1 MIQTD
6 IDANILLLLT
16 GIVRRFMTDRTG
28 TSVRKTRTA
37 LIEKRNALIALQTE
51 EYLQTLGDW
60 YFPTFKLV
68 AESSHDIERLAFE
81 RVNLILTGI
90 RNLYIKHNEKN
101 EFSLDEILGE
111 MQRFNQILTRTTLSP
126 VFS

>member
-1 MIQTD
+1 MIQD

-51 EYLQTLGDW
+51 EYIPDYLRGLI
-60 YFPTFKLV
+60 FPT
-68 AESSHDIERLAFE
+68 SSSF
-81 RVNLILTGI
+81 
-90 RNLYIKHNEKN
+90 
-101 EFSLDEILGE
+101 
-111 MQRFNQILTRTTLSP
+111 
-126 VFS
+126 